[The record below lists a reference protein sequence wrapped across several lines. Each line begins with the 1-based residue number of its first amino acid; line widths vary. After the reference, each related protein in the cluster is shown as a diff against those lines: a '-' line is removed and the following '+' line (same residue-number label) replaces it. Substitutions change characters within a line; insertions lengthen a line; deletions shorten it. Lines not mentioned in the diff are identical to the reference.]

1 MTSSKSSVKT
11 AHKLLQ
17 VTSRWTF
24 RCPGC
29 PKALSVEESHF
40 NERHKCMNF
49 FVQVYGYMPLLN
61 TQFRADSVLFK
72 TRISHDKQKCFKFI
86 WAALPYCQQ
95 VSMCTWCYCGFSV
108 VHSVENCKVNLGL
121 FKLRVMISVL
131 IVFTWL
137 IFFWGGD
144 LLYVTPRHQ
153 GSKNIWDYLPHQVI
167 CTMDHHSWYCQHLN
181 RNYWLVIFYNYYLT
195 VLESL

>member
-1 MTSSKSSVKT
+1 MTSSKSSIKT

-137 IFFWGGD
+137 IFLGGGGICCMLHHVIRVQRIYGTICRTRLFARWITTAD
-144 LLYVTPRHQ
+144 TV
-153 GSKNIWDYLPHQVI
+153 NILIGIIDW
-167 CTMDHHSWYCQHLN
+167 
-181 RNYWLVIFYNYYLT
+181 
-195 VLESL
+195 